1 MIKSDNIFRL
11 PIKSDNIW
19 KKQKGHLDRERILLI
34 IPTPMLHKI
43 DKFCETHYYN
53 RTEFIKHSIR
63 KALKEND

>member
-1 MIKSDNIFRL
+1 M
-11 PIKSDNIW
+11 IKSDNIW

-53 RTEFIKHSIR
+53 RTEFIKYTIR
-63 KALKEND
+63 KALEDFEK